1 MSEVLGDEQKVRE
14 RVQSFEVGQ
23 DQLQGSNIGDVA
35 KKLAGAIILQALFH
49 RSTVRNEC
57 NCSSAGA
64 MVESRGVD
72 RSVKSN
78 DLKHFVKKPRYV

>member
-14 RVQSFEVGQ
+14 CVQSFEVGQ

-35 KKLAGAIILQALFH
+35 KKLAGAIILQALF
-49 RSTVRNEC
+49 RPTVRNEC

-64 MVESRGVD
+64 MVESCGVD

-78 DLKHFVKKPRYV
+78 DLKHFVKKT